1 MGLIRIEDME
11 FYAFHGHYRE
21 EQIVGNHFLV
31 DVTIETD
38 TDKAGKSD
46 ELRDTLNYQT
56 AYLLVKKGDGDH
68 LQIFSSILPPG
79 YLTPSTQELAGIKK
93 ATVKVSK
100 LNPGD
105 GWPHRQGEC
114 GTDQVKLPRFC
125 RGEIA
130 VTAVSLCICQEAST
144 AGLESVSSIIALLQS
159 PFYLLFLYSHFIQ
172 YDERIRRD
180 IKA

>member
-38 TDKAGKSD
+38 TDRAGKSD

-56 AYLLVKKGDGDH
+56 AYLLVKKEMETTSNLLEH
-68 LQIFSSILPPG
+68 IATRILDAL
-79 YLTPSTQELAGIKK
+79 YQELTGIKK

-100 LNPGD
+100 LNPVMG
-105 GWPHRQGEC
+105 GRIG
-114 GTDQVKLPRFC
+114 R
-125 RGEIA
+125 
-130 VTAVSLCICQEAST
+130 VSVELT
-144 AGLESVSSIIALLQS
+144 
-159 PFYLLFLYSHFIQ
+159 
-172 YDERIRRD
+172 R
-180 IKA
+180 